1 MRTHIAKSINTR
13 CKAIKN
19 AVKTYN
25 KLALEVDPPRPPLD
39 WTKASHY
46 NFLEDFELFKDTR
59 QDITSKP
66 WGEPVVRVAMKQS
79 QRIHRAREEIE
90 NCNVEVRRLHTH
102 IFDENTDLRDMV
114 AYLRAQ
120 NDPIA
125 GAVDDFSTRRRRV
138 NAQLLYRIYQLYEL
152 NGFTGDTRPGQR
164 VGRRKRSSQDES
176 HGEGLDE
183 VGRGDDSG
191 DDEEQDGDES
201 EEMRHQYGGLINY
214 ISDMTPSN

>member
-1 MRTHIAKSINTR
+1 
-13 CKAIKN
+13 
-19 AVKTYN
+19 
-25 KLALEVDPPRPPLD
+25 
-39 WTKASHY
+39 
-46 NFLEDFELFKDTR
+46 
-59 QDITSKP
+59 
-66 WGEPVVRVAMKQS
+66 MKQS
-79 QRIHRAREEIE
+79 QRIHRAREAIE

-102 IFDENTDLRDMV
+102 IFDENTDLRDTV

-125 GAVDDFSTRRRRV
+125 GAVVDFSTHQRRV

-164 VGRRKRSSQDES
+164 VGRRKHSSQDGS

-191 DDEEQDGDES
+191 DDEELDGDES
-201 EEMRHQYGGLINY
+201 EEMCHQYGGLINY
-214 ISDMTPSN
+214 ISDMPLLN